1 MSVPTLDG
9 ITAKTITSDRI
20 TTRVLF
26 AGDENSTPVI
36 FVHGN
41 VSSATFWE
49 QAMLD
54 LPDGYY
60 GIAPDQRGY
69 GEADPNK
76 HIDATRGMGDLADD
90 LVALMDALNIGQAHF
105 VAHSAGGSTMWQ
117 LLIDAPQRVV
127 SLTQVAPGSPFG
139 FAGTQGLDGK
149 INYEDGAGTGAG
161 GANPQFV
168 QSMKDGDRG
177 DGETTARTTMNAFY
191 WKPPFKAEREE
202 DFLSSMLSTHL
213 SDKDYPGDS
222 TASENWP
229 NVAPGKWGILNALA
243 PNYQPDIA
251 QLYAIDAKPPI
262 LWIRGDSD
270 QIVADESLFD
280 LATYGKMG
288 AIPGWPGEDVC
299 PPQPMIGQ
307 TRAVLE
313 KYQDAGGSFTEVV
326 FEDVGHTPYVEKR
339 DEFNKHF
346 HEILKAN

>member
-1 MSVPTLDG
+1 MTIPTLDG
-9 ITAKTITSDRI
+9 ITAKTITTDRI

-26 AGDENSTPVI
+26 AGDESGIPVI

-69 GEADPNK
+69 GEADPDK
-76 HIDATRGMGDLADD
+76 HIDATRGMADLADD
-90 LVALMDALNIGQAHF
+90 LIALLDTLGIEKAHF
-105 VAHSAGGSTMWQ
+105 AAHSAGGSTMWQ
-117 LLIDAPQRVV
+117 FLISASDRVL

-139 FAGTQGLDGK
+139 FGGTKGLDGQLCSP
-149 INYEDGAGTGAG
+149 DGAGSGAG

-168 QSMKDGDRG
+168 QSMKEGDRG
-177 DGETTARTTMNAFY
+177 NGETTARTTMNAFY

-202 DFLSSMLSTHL
+202 DFISSMLSTHL
-213 SDKDYPGDS
+213 GDKDYPGDAA
-222 TASENWP
+222 TSENWP
-229 NVAPGKWGILNALA
+229 QVAPGKWGILNALT
-243 PNYQPDIA
+243 PIYQPDIN
-251 QLYAIDAKPPI
+251 QLYALASKPLI

-288 AIPGWPGEDVC
+288 AIPGYPGEDVC
-299 PPQPMIGQ
+299 PPQPMITQ

-313 KYQDAGGSFTEVV
+313 KYQNEGGSYTEVV
-326 FEDVGHTPYVEKR
+326 FEDVGHTPYVEKPAL
-339 DEFNKHF
+339 FNQHF
-346 HEILKAN
+346 HAILKAN